1 MDKLYKKKLE
11 KIFNKIDNLASKGK
25 DNIIEYYK
33 YIDELILKG
42 DYGAF
47 QETLYLFYEID
58 IIEAPDVQFVKDN
71 TWNEIMFQTKS
82 SFLKKLSRLYKQ
94 RGVYQQ
100 SYDIYSEDLNN
111 VQISISDKL
120 SSTYS
125 VTGITSSISLERND
139 AIIYLSI
146 SDSDIKNIDIYRS
159 EWNNGIPTNN
169 EILQSINVTQSY
181 YKTEIPTS
189 HGRQYLIKTTQID
202 PNFVTYN
209 YKVDIIKTPIVGSIY
224 EIEDYTQ
231 DVKYLI
237 QNKQYARLIGER
249 KTYLE
254 VNKIGVTQ
262 SYIIDYD
269 NPTFTEEQNLL
280 KRYEFA
286 LDILLS

>member
-1 MDKLYKKKLE
+1 MDKLYRKKLE
-11 KIFNKIDNLASKGK
+11 KIFNKIDSLAGKGK
-25 DNIIEYYK
+25 DNINEYYK

-47 QETLYLFYEID
+47 QEVLYLFYDID
-58 IIEAPDVQFVKDN
+58 IVEAPDVQFVKNN
-71 TWNEIMFQTKS
+71 TWDEIMFQTKS
-82 SFLKKLSRLYKQ
+82 TFLKKLSRLYKQ

-125 VTGITSSISLERND
+125 VTGITPSVSLERID
-139 AIIYLSI
+139 EIIYLSI
-146 SDSDIKNIDIYRS
+146 TDSDIKNIDIYRS
-159 EWNNGIPTNN
+159 EWDNGLPLNIET
-169 EILQSINVTQSY
+169 LQSISVTQSY

-189 HGRQYLIKTTQID
+189 HGRQYLIKTNQVS
-202 PNFVTYN
+202 PSFVAYN
-209 YKVDIIKTPIVGSIY
+209 YKVDIVKTRIIGSIF
-224 EIEDYTQ
+224 EIEEYTQ
-231 DVKYLI
+231 DTKYLI

-254 VNKIGVTQ
+254 VKKIGITQ

>member
-1 MDKLYKKKLE
+1 MDKLYRKKLE
-11 KIFNKIDNLASKGK
+11 KIFNKIDSLAGKGK
-25 DNIIEYYK
+25 DNINEYYK

-47 QETLYLFYEID
+47 QEVLYLFYEID
-58 IIEAPDVQFVKDN
+58 IVEAPDVQFVKKN
-71 TWNEIMFQTKS
+71 TWDEIMFQTKS
-82 SFLKKLSRLYKQ
+82 TFLKKLSRLYNQ

-125 VTGITSSISLERND
+125 VTGITPSVSLERID
-139 AIIYLSI
+139 EIIYLSI
-146 SDSDIKNIDIYRS
+146 TDSDIKNIDIHRA
-159 EWNNGIPTNN
+159 EWNNGLPLNIET
-169 EILQSINVTQSY
+169 LQSINVTQSY

-189 HGRQYLIKTTQID
+189 HGRQYLIKTTQVA
-202 PNFVTYN
+202 PSFVAYN
-209 YKVDIIKTPIVGSIY
+209 YKVDIVKTPIVGSIF
-224 EIEDYTQ
+224 EIEEYTQ
-231 DVKYLI
+231 DTKYLI

-254 VNKIGVTQ
+254 VKKIGVTQ

-269 NPTFTEEQNLL
+269 NTTFTEEQNLL
-280 KRYEFA
+280 KRYELA

>member
-1 MDKLYKKKLE
+1 MDKLYRKKLE
-11 KIFNKIDNLASKGK
+11 KIFNKIDSLAGKGR

-58 IIEAPDVQFVKDN
+58 IIEATDVRFVKDN
-71 TWNEIMFQTKS
+71 TWDEIMFQTKS
-82 SFLKKLSRLYKQ
+82 TFLKKLSRLYKQ

-125 VTGITSSISLERND
+125 VTGITASVSLERNGE
-139 AIIYLSI
+139 IIYLSI
-146 SDSDIKNIDIYRS
+146 TDSDIKNIDIYRS
-159 EWNNGIPTNN
+159 EWIDGIPSNIET
-169 EILQSINVTQSY
+169 LQSINVTQSY

-189 HGRQYLIKTTQID
+189 HGRQYLIETTQID

-209 YKVDIIKTPIVGSIY
+209 YKVDIVKTPIVGSIF
-224 EIEDYTQ
+224 EIEEYAQ
-231 DVKYLI
+231 DIKYLI

-254 VNKIGVTQ
+254 VKKIGVTQ

-269 NPTFTEEQNLL
+269 NYTFTEEQNLL
-280 KRYEFA
+280 KRYELA

>member
-11 KIFNKIDNLASKGK
+11 KIFNKIDNLAGKGK

-125 VTGITSSISLERND
+125 VTGITSSIS
-139 AIIYLSI
+139 
-146 SDSDIKNIDIYRS
+146 
-159 EWNNGIPTNN
+159 
-169 EILQSINVTQSY
+169 
-181 YKTEIPTS
+181 
-189 HGRQYLIKTTQID
+189 
-202 PNFVTYN
+202 
-209 YKVDIIKTPIVGSIY
+209 
-224 EIEDYTQ
+224 
-231 DVKYLI
+231 
-237 QNKQYARLIGER
+237 
-249 KTYLE
+249 
-254 VNKIGVTQ
+254 
-262 SYIIDYD
+262 
-269 NPTFTEEQNLL
+269 
-280 KRYEFA
+280 
-286 LDILLS
+286 